1 MSDISKD
8 YFDWLC
14 GLIDYGGKVRSYKKA
29 LALLYDQD
37 LFIRLQKD
45 ANRYEDGIDLRYQ
58 YGYEKHVRVTM
69 ILRDDLDTKPCS
81 VFEMMVALAVRC
93 EDHIMSDPDRGERQ
107 SKWFWVMF
115 DNLGLRP
122 MTNCKFEEYYPY
134 ILEIIDRLNYREYEP
149 DGEGGLF
156 TTSDPTKNM
165 LEEEIWYQMMEY
177 LKNELE

>member
-1 MSDISKD
+1 MNDISKD
-8 YFDWLC
+8 YFNWLC
-14 GLIDYGGKVRSYKKA
+14 KLIDYRGKVKIYKKT
-29 LALLYDQD
+29 LALLHEQD
-37 LFIRLQKD
+37 FVYILPKD
-45 ANRYEDGIDLRYQ
+45 GNRYEDGIELRYR
-58 YGYEKHVRVTM
+58 YGYEHHISYDDVQ
-69 ILRDDLDTKPCS
+69 DDLDTKPCS

-93 EDHIMSDPDRGERQ
+93 EDHIMYDPDRGDRQ

-122 MTNCKFEEYYPY
+122 MTNSKFKECYPE

>member
-14 GLIDYGGKVRSYKKA
+14 KLIDYGGKVRLYRKT
-29 LALLYDQD
+29 LALLHEQE
-37 LFIRLQKD
+37 FIYIMPKD
-45 ANRYEDGIDLRYQ
+45 ANRYEDGIELRYR
-58 YGYEKHVRVTM
+58 YGYEHR
-69 ILRDDLDTKPCS
+69 ISYDDIRDDLDTKPCS

-122 MTNCKFEEYYPY
+122 MTNSKFKECYPE

>member
-1 MSDISKD
+1 MNDISKD
-8 YFDWLC
+8 YFKWLC
-14 GLIDYGGKVRSYKKA
+14 KLIDYRGKVKIYKKT
-29 LALLYDQD
+29 LALLHEQD
-37 LFIRLQKD
+37 FIYILPKD
-45 ANRYEDGIDLRYQ
+45 GNRYEDGIELRYR
-58 YGYEKHVRVTM
+58 YGYEHH
-69 ILRDDLDTKPCS
+69 ISYDDVQDNLDTKPCS

-93 EDHIMSDPDRGERQ
+93 EDHIMYDPDRGDRQ

-122 MTNCKFEEYYPY
+122 MTNSKFEECYPE

>member
-1 MSDISKD
+1 MNDISKD

-14 GLIDYGGKVRSYKKA
+14 KLIDYNGKVRVYKKT
-29 LALLYDQD
+29 LAFLNSQEFVYILP
-37 LFIRLQKD
+37 KD
-45 ANRYEDGIDLRYQ
+45 GNRFEDGIDLRYR
-58 YGYEKHVRVTM
+58 YGYEHNISYNEITNK
-69 ILRDDLDTKPCS
+69 LDTKPCS

-93 EDHIMSDPDRGERQ
+93 EDHIMYDPDRGNRQ

-122 MTNCKFEEYYPY
+122 MTNAKFNECRDD
-134 ILEIIDRLNYREYEP
+134 ISEIVERLNYREYEP
-149 DGEGGLF
+149 DGHGGLF

-165 LEEEIWYQMMEY
+165 LDEEIWYQMMEY

>member
-1 MSDISKD
+1 MNDISKD

-14 GLIDYGGKVRSYKKA
+14 KLIDYRGKVKIYKKT
-29 LALLYDQD
+29 LALLHEQD
-37 LFIRLQKD
+37 FIYILPKD
-45 ANRYEDGIDLRYQ
+45 GNRFEDGIDLRYR
-58 YGYEKHVRVTM
+58 YGHEHHISY
-69 ILRDDLDTKPCS
+69 DDISDKLDKPCS

-93 EDHIMSDPDRGERQ
+93 EDHIMYDPDRGERQ

-122 MTNCKFEEYYPY
+122 MTNSKFEECYPE
-134 ILEIIDRLNYREYEP
+134 ILEIIDRLNYRKYEP